1 MSQIKEMAEN
11 FAEGSYLNLFFA
23 EKDIPEKVF
32 IKEDEDGM
40 THFIPNG
47 CVVEAIAD
55 SDPDAQ
61 KRIADTLRKIDFHD
75 GDVNDFL
82 DHLAGWLAGEMRMT

>member
-1 MSQIKEMAEN
+1 MSIKEIAAQFE
-11 FAEGSYLNLFFA
+11 EGSYLNLFFA

-32 IKEDEDGM
+32 IKEDSEGM

-47 CVVEAIAD
+47 CVVEAIASAD
-55 SDPDAQ
+55 DDARG
-61 KRIADTLRKIDFHD
+61 KIADTLRKIDFHN

-82 DHLAGWLAGEMRMT
+82 DHLAGWLADEMRMG